1 MPRIIV
7 ATDRPELVDVL
18 RRGMADVPT
27 AEVFIDRRRPGHVHG
42 MPTADSAARERR
54 ERSIARALRDRG
66 WAFVPDIRP
75 GREDHEPRA
84 RVLVLDDELRMREV
98 LREALT
104 AAGYAVLTAGDGA
117 AGIAIAAQARPD
129 LVLTDIFMPGTD
141 GLDAIRALRR
151 QPAPP
156 KIIAISGGWAAVGR
170 RLRGSPDDYSVLDDA
185 RRLGADAVLAKP
197 IHLHVLLDTIE
208 EVVGRDG

>member
-27 AEVFIDRRRPGHVHG
+27 AEVFIDRRRPGHVRPG
-42 MPTADSAARERR
+42 STSAARERR

-66 WAFVPDIRP
+66 WAFVPDIAP
-75 GREDHEPRA
+75 GRDDDREPHA
-84 RVLVLDDELRMREV
+84 RVLVLDDERRMREILRDV
-98 LREALT
+98 LS

-117 AGIAIAAQARPD
+117 AGVAIATQARPD

-151 QPAPP
+151 QPTVP
-156 KIIAISGGWAAVGR
+156 KIIAMSAGWAAVGR
-170 RLRGSPDDYSVLDDA
+170 RVRGSPDDYSVLDDA

-197 IHLHVLLDTIE
+197 IHLHALLDTITQ
-208 EVVGRDG
+208 VLGRDG